1 MDLESLLKAAE
12 AHPYVLLAF
21 IIFTLVRLMK
31 SDTKFPI
38 DVPPAARKYVAVLL
52 AAGGAVVEKLAM
64 NVPLKQALIHGLTAW
79 FFAEFGH
86 KVLVD
91 DLRGG
96 KELPFPF
103 LMIPGASPSPGKPS
117 TIPPPPKTPNIPP
130 GVTSMLGALIL
141 AIVLAG
147 CAKFWK
153 VADLAADK
161 VQCLVANQDLPN
173 ETLWLKCAIE
183 EPERYLELLESAR
196 AETKRAVARERERA
210 ASDRSDAGACEAGK

>member
-21 IIFTLVRLMK
+21 VIFTLVRLMK

-86 KVLVD
+86 KILVD

-103 LMIPGASPSPGKPS
+103 LTIPGASPSPGKPT

-130 GVTSMLGALIL
+130 GVTSMLGALFL
-141 AIVLAG
+141 VFVLTG
-147 CAKFWK
+147 CAKFFK
-153 VADLAADK
+153 VADLLADK
-161 VQCLVANQDLPN
+161 AACVVENQDLPK
-173 ETLWLKCAIE
+173 ETIAIKCALE
-183 EPERYLELLESAR
+183 EPERYWDLLAQAR
-196 AETKRAVARERERA
+196 AETKRAIARDRERT